1 MHGLFALQFISQFYS
16 TAKINTTV
24 SIQRSRLSHAVSPEG
39 GVDFDQFCQVTRIL
53 ERTPADEKLALSAA
67 FKVFDKS
74 GDGMISRSHLAEVL
88 KTKGADQLTDEE
100 IEGMLAQVT
109 RDGNVAYEGKVAPS
123 GG

>member
-1 MHGLFALQFISQFYS
+1 M
-16 TAKINTTV
+16 
-24 SIQRSRLSHAVSPEG
+24 
-39 GVDFDQFCQVTRIL
+39 TRIL